1 MSLGGF
7 SMFDLYKAEAEQH
20 GRALSDGLVALESAT
35 DPALVEPLMRAAHSI
50 KGAARVVGFEQVVT
64 LAHAMEDCL
73 VRLQRA
79 HEPIVPARVDQLLK
93 GTDLLMQSAQVAEAD
108 VPAWN
113 AAHASAIAELAAQ
126 LQQPAAANA
135 ADILGSS
142 PSASASV
149 QMPTSNEPS
158 SVGRPSTI
166 PSAPPA
172 ADHASSATPAQIV
185 PRSAPPAVS
194 AALKGTDPSTPARAA
209 ASSAQV
215 KPPSQIAATAP
226 PSPTAS
232 PTAAPASASA
242 KPAVGE
248 SSVMVRS
255 RNLDRLMRLSGE
267 GMVEARRLDAMQ
279 ARLRAIRARERAL
292 EDLFDRRRQRQ
303 SVSDLDLEQA
313 HAAIRS
319 EVMLLEADLQ
329 AHLRR
334 TEELSTTLHHEAI
347 DCRMRPFGDACLT
360 IPRTV
365 RDLARS
371 LDKDAVARLEGQS
384 VSVDRDIL
392 RKLEAPLTHLVR
404 NALDHGI
411 ESRAER
417 AASGKRAQ
425 ATLRVMAMHQAGMLV
440 VEVADDGRGIDL
452 ARLRTKIIERNLS
465 TPDLVARMS
474 DRELTDFL
482 FLPGFSTAKAVTDLS
497 GRGVGLDVVQT
508 TVYEVGGSVE
518 VQTELGRGTTFR
530 MRLPVTLSVLR
541 VAIVSIAGEPYA
553 IPLARM
559 ERIDRLEHHTLEHVE
574 GRLAARV
581 HDGVIGLVRGDELL
595 GTPGDAESG
604 ALAVVSLRTR
614 QRTLGVIVDGFLGEE
629 DVVVQPLDERLGT
642 VPHVSSVSVRQS
654 GELVLI
660 LDADAMAID
669 AARRL
674 DEGTLRGAAAGSEDV
689 QRRVHRVL
697 VVEDSLT
704 VREVE
709 RQMLMRAGY
718 EVDVAV
724 DGLDGWNALQRERYD
739 LVLSDVDMPRM
750 NGLELVRRIRADRR
764 LSQVP
769 IVMVSYKDREEDR
782 LAGLEAGASA
792 YLTKG
797 AFHDRTLLDTVADLI
812 AASAE

>member
-1 MSLGGF
+1 MNLGGF

-20 GRALSDGLVALESAT
+20 GRALSDGLVALENAT
-35 DPALVEPLMRAAHSI
+35 DPSLVEPLMRAAHSI
-50 KGAARVVGFEQVVT
+50 KGAARIVGFEQVVT

-79 HEPIVPARVDQLLK
+79 QEPIVPARVDQLLK
-93 GTDLLMQSAQVAEAD
+93 GTDLLVQSAQVAEAD

-113 AAHASAIAELAAQ
+113 TAHAAAIADLASR
-126 LQQPAAANA
+126 LQQPAAAPPTTMPQEPAPPTSGPAPA
-135 ADILGSS
+135 APAASAPAAAAPP
-142 PSASASV
+142 PSAAS
-149 QMPTSNEPS
+149 THA
-158 SVGRPSTI
+158 
-166 PSAPPA
+166 APP
-172 ADHASSATPAQIV
+172 
-185 PRSAPPAVS
+185 
-194 AALKGTDPSTPARAA
+194 
-209 ASSAQV
+209 
-215 KPPSQIAATAP
+215 
-226 PSPTAS
+226 
-232 PTAAPASASA
+232 PTAASTTT
-242 KPAVGE
+242 KPVAGE

-267 GMVEARRLDAMQ
+267 GMVEARRLEAMQ
-279 ARLRAIRARERAL
+279 ARLRAIRTRERSL

-303 SVSDLDLEQA
+303 DVSDLDLEQA
-313 HAAIRS
+313 HAAIRN
-319 EVMLLEADLQ
+319 EVALLEADLQ

-371 LDKDAVARLEGQS
+371 LDKDASARLEGQS

-417 AASGKRAQ
+417 AGSGKRAQ
-425 ATLRVMAMHQAGMLV
+425 ATLRVSASHQAGMLV
-440 VEVADDGRGIDL
+440 VEIADDGRGIDL
-452 ARLRTKIIERNLS
+452 GRLRAKIIERNLS
-465 TPDLVARMS
+465 TPELVARMS

-508 TVYEVGGSVE
+508 TVHEVGGSVE

-541 VAIVSIAGEPYA
+541 AAIVSIGGEPYA
-553 IPLARM
+553 MPLARM
-559 ERIDRLEHHTLEHVE
+559 ERIDRLDHDALEHVE

-581 HDGVIGLVRGDELL
+581 NDEVIGLVRGDELL
-595 GTPGDAESG
+595 GVPGEVQSG

-642 VPHVSSVSVRQS
+642 VPHVSSASVRQS

-674 DEGTLRGAAAGSEDV
+674 DEGTLRGAAAGSEDARS
-689 QRRVHRVL
+689 RRHRVL

-709 RQMLMRAGY
+709 RQMLTRAGY
-718 EVDVAV
+718 MVDVAV

-750 NGLELVRRIRADRR
+750 NGLELVRRIRADRK
-764 LSQVP
+764 LASVP
-769 IVMVSYKDREEDR
+769 VVMVSYKDREEDR
-782 LAGLEAGASA
+782 LAGLEAGATA

-812 AASAE
+812 AASAG

>member
-1 MSLGGF
+1 MNLGGF

-20 GRALSDGLVALESAT
+20 GRALSDGLVALENAT
-35 DPALVEPLMRAAHSI
+35 DPSLVEPLMRAAHSI
-50 KGAARVVGFEQVVT
+50 KGAARIVGFEQVVT

-79 HEPIVPARVDQLLK
+79 QEPIVPARVDQLLK
-93 GTDLLMQSAQVAEAD
+93 GTDLLVQSAQVAEAD

-113 AAHASAIAELAAQ
+113 TAHAAAIADLASR
-126 LQQPAAANA
+126 LQQPAAAPTTTMPQEPAPPTSGPAPA
-135 ADILGSS
+135 APAASAPAAAAPP
-142 PSASASV
+142 PSAAS
-149 QMPTSNEPS
+149 THA
-158 SVGRPSTI
+158 
-166 PSAPPA
+166 APP
-172 ADHASSATPAQIV
+172 
-185 PRSAPPAVS
+185 
-194 AALKGTDPSTPARAA
+194 
-209 ASSAQV
+209 
-215 KPPSQIAATAP
+215 
-226 PSPTAS
+226 
-232 PTAAPASASA
+232 PTAASTTT
-242 KPAVGE
+242 KPVAGE

-267 GMVEARRLDAMQ
+267 GMVEARRLEAMQ
-279 ARLRAIRARERAL
+279 ARLRAIRTRERSL

-303 SVSDLDLEQA
+303 DVSDLDLEQA
-313 HAAIRS
+313 HAAIRN
-319 EVMLLEADLQ
+319 EVALLEADLQ

-371 LDKDAVARLEGQS
+371 LDKDASARLEGQS

-417 AASGKRAQ
+417 AGSGKRAQ
-425 ATLRVMAMHQAGMLV
+425 ATLRVSASHQAGMLV
-440 VEVADDGRGIDL
+440 VEIADDGRGIDL
-452 ARLRTKIIERNLS
+452 GRLRAKIIERNLS
-465 TPDLVARMS
+465 TPELVARMS

-508 TVYEVGGSVE
+508 TVHEVGGSVE

-541 VAIVSIAGEPYA
+541 AAIVSIGGEPYA
-553 IPLARM
+553 MPLARM
-559 ERIDRLEHHTLEHVE
+559 ERIDRLDHDALEHVE

-581 HDGVIGLVRGDELL
+581 NDEVIGLVRGDELL
-595 GTPGDAESG
+595 GVPGEVQSG

-642 VPHVSSVSVRQS
+642 VPHVSSASVRQS

-674 DEGTLRGAAAGSEDV
+674 DEGTLRGAAAGSEDARS
-689 QRRVHRVL
+689 RRHRVL

-709 RQMLMRAGY
+709 RQMLTRAGY
-718 EVDVAV
+718 MVDVAV

-750 NGLELVRRIRADRR
+750 NGLELVRRIRADRK
-764 LSQVP
+764 LASVP
-769 IVMVSYKDREEDR
+769 VVMVSYKDREEDR
-782 LAGLEAGASA
+782 LAGLEAGATA

-812 AASAE
+812 AASAG

>member
-50 KGAARVVGFEQVVT
+50 KGAARIVGFEQVVT

-79 HEPIVPARVDQLLK
+79 QEPIVPARVDQLLK
-93 GTDLLMQSAQVAEAD
+93 GTDLLVQSAQVAEAD

-113 AAHASAIAELAAQ
+113 AAHAGVIAELAAQ
-126 LQQPAAANA
+126 LQQPAAPIAGAPRSA
-135 ADILGSS
+135 ADILG
-142 PSASASV
+142 A
-149 QMPTSNEPS
+149 
-158 SVGRPSTI
+158 
-166 PSAPPA
+166 APRGP
-172 ADHASSATPAQIV
+172 ASSA
-185 PRSAPPAVS
+185 AP
-194 AALKGTDPSTPARAA
+194 
-209 ASSAQV
+209 
-215 KPPSQIAATAP
+215 
-226 PSPTAS
+226 
-232 PTAAPASASA
+232 APASAPAPAPTSA
-242 KPAVGE
+242 SAPAPAFAPPSTDAPALPTASTPTAPPIAAAIATAATGTSPDAHGSDATAPAPAKASSTATSSSTKPAAAE

-279 ARLRAIRARERAL
+279 ARLRAIRTRERAL

-303 SVSDLDLEQA
+303 DVSDLDLEQA
-313 HAAIRS
+313 HAAIRG
-319 EVMLLEADLQ
+319 EVALLEADLQ

-371 LDKDAVARLEGQS
+371 LDKDAAARLEGQS

-411 ESRAER
+411 ETRAER

-425 ATLRVMAMHQAGMLV
+425 ATVRVTAVHQAGMLV

-452 ARLRTKIIERNLS
+452 DRLRTKIVERNLS
-465 TPDLVARMS
+465 TTELVARMS

-508 TVYEVGGSVE
+508 TVHEVGGSVE

-541 VAIVSIAGEPYA
+541 AAIVSIAGEPYA
-553 IPLARM
+553 MPLARM
-559 ERIDRLEHHTLEHVE
+559 ERIDRLDHHTLEHVE

-581 HDGVIGLVRGDELL
+581 NDEVIGLVRGDELL
-595 GTPGDAESG
+595 GLPHDAESG

-642 VPHVSSVSVRQS
+642 VPHVSSASVRQS

-674 DEGTLRGAAAGSEDV
+674 DEGTLRGAAAGSEDAR
-689 QRRVHRVL
+689 RRVHRVL

-709 RQMLMRAGY
+709 RQMLTRAGY
-718 EVDVAV
+718 QVDVAV

-764 LSQVP
+764 LSHLP

-782 LAGLEAGASA
+782 LAGLEAGATA

-812 AASAE
+812 AASAD

>member
-1 MSLGGF
+1 MNLGGF

-50 KGAARVVGFEQVVT
+50 KGAARIVGFEQVVT

-79 HEPIVPARVDQLLK
+79 QESIVPARVDQLLK
-93 GTDLLMQSAQVAEAD
+93 GTDLLVQSAQVAEAD

-113 AAHASAIAELAAQ
+113 AAHSGAIAELAAQ
-126 LQQPAAANA
+126 LQQAAAPIAGAPRSA
-135 ADILGSS
+135 ADILGS
-142 PSASASV
+142 
-149 QMPTSNEPS
+149 
-158 SVGRPSTI
+158 
-166 PSAPPA
+166 APA
-172 ADHASSATPAQIV
+172 
-185 PRSAPPAVS
+185 
-194 AALKGTDPSTPARAA
+194 STPASAP
-209 ASSAQV
+209 ASTPAPASA
-215 KPPSQIAATAP
+215 PAP
-226 PSPTAS
+226 P
-232 PTAAPASASA
+232 AAPASASTPTTPPIDPA
-242 KPAVGE
+242 GATAQVVTAPSTNGPGASAPALATAAPATAPSTATPTSTKPAAGE
-248 SSVMVRS
+248 TSVMVRS

-279 ARLRAIRARERAL
+279 ARLRAIRTRERAL

-303 SVSDLDLEQA
+303 DVSDLELEQA
-313 HAAIRS
+313 HAAIRG
-319 EVMLLEADLQ
+319 EVALLEADLQ

-371 LDKDAVARLEGQS
+371 LDKDASARLEGQS

-417 AASGKRAQ
+417 AGSGKRAQ
-425 ATLRVMAMHQAGMLV
+425 ATLRVSASHQAGMLV
-440 VEVADDGRGIDL
+440 VEIADDGRGIDL
-452 ARLRTKIIERNLS
+452 GRLRAKIIERNLS
-465 TPDLVARMS
+465 TPELVARMS

-508 TVYEVGGSVE
+508 TVHEVGGSVE

-541 VAIVSIAGEPYA
+541 AAIVSIAGEPYA
-553 IPLARM
+553 MPLARM
-559 ERIDRLEHHTLEHVE
+559 ERIDRLDHHTLEHVE

-581 HDGVIGLVRGDELL
+581 NDEVIGLVRGDELL
-595 GTPGDAESG
+595 GIPGDAESG

-642 VPHVSSVSVRQS
+642 VPHVSSASVRQS

-674 DEGTLRGAAAGSEDV
+674 DEGTLRGAAAGSEDAR
-689 QRRVHRVL
+689 RRVHRVL

-709 RQMLMRAGY
+709 RQMLTRAGY
-718 EVDVAV
+718 QVDVAV

-764 LSQVP
+764 LSHLP

-782 LAGLEAGASA
+782 LAGLEAGATA

-812 AASAE
+812 DASGE

>member
-1 MSLGGF
+1 MNLGGF

-20 GRALSDGLVALESAT
+20 GRALSDGLVALENAT
-35 DPALVEPLMRAAHSI
+35 DPSLVEPLMRAAHSI
-50 KGAARVVGFEQVVT
+50 KGAARIVGFEQVVT

-79 HEPIVPARVDQLLK
+79 QEPIVPARVDQLLK
-93 GTDLLMQSAQVAEAD
+93 GTDLLVQSAQVAEAD

-113 AAHASAIAELAAQ
+113 TAHAAAIADLASR
-126 LQQPAAANA
+126 LQQPAAAPTTTMPQEPAPPTSGPAPA
-135 ADILGSS
+135 APAASAPAAAAPP
-142 PSASASV
+142 PSAAS
-149 QMPTSNEPS
+149 THA
-158 SVGRPSTI
+158 
-166 PSAPPA
+166 APP
-172 ADHASSATPAQIV
+172 
-185 PRSAPPAVS
+185 
-194 AALKGTDPSTPARAA
+194 
-209 ASSAQV
+209 
-215 KPPSQIAATAP
+215 
-226 PSPTAS
+226 
-232 PTAAPASASA
+232 PTAASTTT
-242 KPAVGE
+242 KPVAGE

-267 GMVEARRLDAMQ
+267 GMVEARRLEAMQ
-279 ARLRAIRARERAL
+279 ARLRAIRTRERSL

-303 SVSDLDLEQA
+303 DVSDLDLEQA
-313 HAAIRS
+313 HAAIRN
-319 EVMLLEADLQ
+319 EVALLEADLQ

-371 LDKDAVARLEGQS
+371 LDKDASARLEGQS

-417 AASGKRAQ
+417 AGSGKRAQ
-425 ATLRVMAMHQAGMLV
+425 ATLRVSASHQAGMLV
-440 VEVADDGRGIDL
+440 VEIADDGRGIDL
-452 ARLRTKIIERNLS
+452 GRLRAKIIERNLS
-465 TPDLVARMS
+465 TPELVARMS

-508 TVYEVGGSVE
+508 TVHEVGGSVE

-541 VAIVSIAGEPYA
+541 AAIVSIGGEPYA
-553 IPLARM
+553 MPLARM
-559 ERIDRLEHHTLEHVE
+559 ERIDRLDHDALEHVE

-581 HDGVIGLVRGDELL
+581 NDEVIGLVRGDELL
-595 GTPGDAESG
+595 GVPGDAQSG

-642 VPHVSSVSVRQS
+642 VPHVSSASVRQS

-674 DEGTLRGAAAGSEDV
+674 DEGTLRGAAAGSEDARS
-689 QRRVHRVL
+689 RRHRVL

-709 RQMLMRAGY
+709 RQMLTRAGY
-718 EVDVAV
+718 MVDVAV

-750 NGLELVRRIRADRR
+750 NGLELVRRIRADRK
-764 LSQVP
+764 LASVP
-769 IVMVSYKDREEDR
+769 VVMVSYKDREEDR
-782 LAGLEAGASA
+782 LAGLEAGATA

-812 AASAE
+812 AASAG

>member
-50 KGAARVVGFEQVVT
+50 KGAARIVGFEQVVT

-79 HEPIVPARVDQLLK
+79 QEPIVPARVDQLLK
-93 GTDLLMQSAQVAEAD
+93 GTDLLVQSAQVAEAD

-113 AAHASAIAELAAQ
+113 AAHAGAIAELATQ
-126 LQQPAAANA
+126 LQQPAAPIAGAPRSA
-135 ADILGSS
+135 ADILG
-142 PSASASV
+142 A
-149 QMPTSNEPS
+149 
-158 SVGRPSTI
+158 
-166 PSAPPA
+166 APRGP
-172 ADHASSATPAQIV
+172 ASSA
-185 PRSAPPAVS
+185 AP
-194 AALKGTDPSTPARAA
+194 
-209 ASSAQV
+209 
-215 KPPSQIAATAP
+215 
-226 PSPTAS
+226 
-232 PTAAPASASA
+232 APASAPAPAPTSASAPAPAFAPPATDAPAPPSASTPTAPPIDPASA
-242 KPAVGE
+242 KAKAITAASTSGTNSSASAKMSSTATSSSTKPAASE

-279 ARLRAIRARERAL
+279 ARLRAIRTRERAL

-303 SVSDLDLEQA
+303 DVSDLDLEQA
-313 HAAIRS
+313 HAAIRG
-319 EVMLLEADLQ
+319 EVALLEADLQ

-371 LDKDAVARLEGQS
+371 LDKDAAARLEGQS

-417 AASGKRAQ
+417 TASGKRAQ
-425 ATLRVMAMHQAGMLV
+425 ATVRVTAVHQAGMLV

-452 ARLRTKIIERNLS
+452 ARLRTKIVERNLS
-465 TPDLVARMS
+465 TTELVARMS

-508 TVYEVGGSVE
+508 TVHEVGGSVE

-541 VAIVSIAGEPYA
+541 AAIVSIAGEPYA
-553 IPLARM
+553 MPLARM
-559 ERIDRLEHHTLEHVE
+559 ERIDRLDHHTLEHVE

-581 HDGVIGLVRGDELL
+581 NGEIIGLVRGDELL
-595 GTPGDAESG
+595 GVPGDAESG

-642 VPHVSSVSVRQS
+642 VPHVSSASVRQS

-674 DEGTLRGAAAGSEDV
+674 DEGTLRGAAAGSEDAR
-689 QRRVHRVL
+689 RRVHRVL

-709 RQMLMRAGY
+709 RQMLTRAGY
-718 EVDVAV
+718 QVDVAV

-764 LSQVP
+764 LSHLP

-782 LAGLEAGASA
+782 LAGLEAGATA

-812 AASAE
+812 AASAD

>member
-50 KGAARVVGFEQVVT
+50 KGAARIVGFEQVVT

-79 HEPIVPARVDQLLK
+79 QEPIVPARVDQLLK
-93 GTDLLMQSAQVAEAD
+93 GTDLLVQSAQVAEAD

-113 AAHASAIAELAAQ
+113 AAHAGAIAELATQ
-126 LQQPAAANA
+126 LQQPAAPIAGAPRSA
-135 ADILGSS
+135 ADILG
-142 PSASASV
+142 A
-149 QMPTSNEPS
+149 
-158 SVGRPSTI
+158 
-166 PSAPPA
+166 APRGP
-172 ADHASSATPAQIV
+172 ASSA
-185 PRSAPPAVS
+185 AP
-194 AALKGTDPSTPARAA
+194 
-209 ASSAQV
+209 
-215 KPPSQIAATAP
+215 
-226 PSPTAS
+226 
-232 PTAAPASASA
+232 APASAPAPAPTSASAPAPAFAPPATDAPAPPSASTPTAPPIDPASA
-242 KPAVGE
+242 KAKAITAASTSGTNSSASAKMSSTATSSSTKPAAGE

-279 ARLRAIRARERAL
+279 ARLRAIRTRERAL

-303 SVSDLDLEQA
+303 DVSDLDLEQA
-313 HAAIRS
+313 HAAIRG
-319 EVMLLEADLQ
+319 EVALLEADLQ

-371 LDKDAVARLEGQS
+371 LDKDAAARLEGQS

-417 AASGKRAQ
+417 TASGKRAQ
-425 ATLRVMAMHQAGMLV
+425 ATVRVTAVHQAGMLV

-452 ARLRTKIIERNLS
+452 ARLRTKIVERNLS
-465 TPDLVARMS
+465 TTELVARMS

-508 TVYEVGGSVE
+508 TVHEVGGSVE

-541 VAIVSIAGEPYA
+541 AAIVSIAGEPYA
-553 IPLARM
+553 MPLARM
-559 ERIDRLEHHTLEHVE
+559 ERIDRLDHHTLEHVE

-581 HDGVIGLVRGDELL
+581 NGEIIGLVRGDELL
-595 GTPGDAESG
+595 GVPGDAESG

-642 VPHVSSVSVRQS
+642 VPHVSSASVRQS

-674 DEGTLRGAAAGSEDV
+674 DEGTLRGAAAGSEDAR
-689 QRRVHRVL
+689 RRVHRVL

-709 RQMLMRAGY
+709 RQMLTRAGY
-718 EVDVAV
+718 QVDVAV

-764 LSQVP
+764 LSHLP

-782 LAGLEAGASA
+782 LAGLEAGATA

-812 AASAE
+812 AASAD

>member
-1 MSLGGF
+1 MNLGGF

-20 GRALSDGLVALESAT
+20 GRALSDGLVALENAT
-35 DPALVEPLMRAAHSI
+35 DPSLVEPLMRAAHSI
-50 KGAARVVGFEQVVT
+50 KGAARIVGFEQVVT

-79 HEPIVPARVDQLLK
+79 QEPIVPARVDQLLK
-93 GTDLLMQSAQVAEAD
+93 GTDLLVQSAQVAEAD

-113 AAHASAIAELAAQ
+113 TAHAAAIADLASR
-126 LQQPAAANA
+126 LQQPVAAPTTTMPQVPAPPTSGPAPA
-135 ADILGSS
+135 A
-142 PSASASV
+142 PVASA
-149 QMPTSNEPS
+149 PA
-158 SVGRPSTI
+158 
-166 PSAPPA
+166 PSAPA
-172 ADHASSATPAQIV
+172 AA
-185 PRSAPPAVS
+185 APPPS
-194 AALKGTDPSTPARAA
+194 AASTHA
-209 ASSAQV
+209 
-215 KPPSQIAATAP
+215 AP
-226 PSPTAS
+226 P
-232 PTAAPASASA
+232 PTAASTTT
-242 KPAVGE
+242 KPVAGE

-267 GMVEARRLDAMQ
+267 GMVEARRLEAMQ
-279 ARLRAIRARERAL
+279 ARLRAIRTRERSL

-303 SVSDLDLEQA
+303 DVSDLDLEQA
-313 HAAIRS
+313 HAAIRN
-319 EVMLLEADLQ
+319 EVALLEADLQ

-371 LDKDAVARLEGQS
+371 LDKDASARLEGQS

-425 ATLRVMAMHQAGMLV
+425 ATLRVSASHQAGMLV
-440 VEVADDGRGIDL
+440 VEIADDGRGIDL
-452 ARLRTKIIERNLS
+452 GRLRAKIIERNLS
-465 TPDLVARMS
+465 TPELVARMS

-508 TVYEVGGSVE
+508 TVHEVGGSVE
-518 VQTELGRGTTFR
+518 VHTELGRGSTFR

-541 VAIVSIAGEPYA
+541 AAIVSIGGEPYA
-553 IPLARM
+553 MPLARM
-559 ERIDRLEHHTLEHVE
+559 ERIDRLDHDALEHVE

-581 HDGVIGLVRGDELL
+581 NDEVIGLVRGDELL
-595 GTPGDAESG
+595 GVPGDVQSG

-642 VPHVSSVSVRQS
+642 VPHVSSASVRQS

-674 DEGTLRGAAAGSEDV
+674 DEGTLRGAAAGSEDARS
-689 QRRVHRVL
+689 RRHRVL

-709 RQMLMRAGY
+709 RQMLTRAGY
-718 EVDVAV
+718 MVDVAV

-750 NGLELVRRIRADRR
+750 NGLELVRRIRADRK
-764 LSQVP
+764 LASVP
-769 IVMVSYKDREEDR
+769 VVMVSYKDREEDR
-782 LAGLEAGASA
+782 LAGLEAGATA

-812 AASAE
+812 AASAG

>member
-1 MSLGGF
+1 MNLGGF

-20 GRALSDGLVALESAT
+20 GRALSDGLVALENAT
-35 DPALVEPLMRAAHSI
+35 DPSLVEPLMRAAHSI
-50 KGAARVVGFEQVVT
+50 KGAARIVGFEQVVT

-79 HEPIVPARVDQLLK
+79 QEPIVPARVDQLLK
-93 GTDLLMQSAQVAEAD
+93 GTDLLVQSAQVAEAD

-113 AAHASAIAELAAQ
+113 TAHAAAIADLASQ
-126 LQQPAAANA
+126 LQQPAAAPTTTMPQVPALPQVQPETPPTASSSASPSTTSNGPRSA
-135 ADILGSS
+135 ADILQGRPALPTSGPAPAAPAAAAPL
-142 PSASASV
+142 PSAV
-149 QMPTSNEPS
+149 
-158 SVGRPSTI
+158 STHA
-166 PSAPPA
+166 APP
-172 ADHASSATPAQIV
+172 
-185 PRSAPPAVS
+185 
-194 AALKGTDPSTPARAA
+194 
-209 ASSAQV
+209 
-215 KPPSQIAATAP
+215 
-226 PSPTAS
+226 
-232 PTAAPASASA
+232 PTAASTTT
-242 KPAVGE
+242 KPVAGE

-267 GMVEARRLDAMQ
+267 GMVEARRLEAMQ
-279 ARLRAIRARERAL
+279 ARLRAIRTRERSL

-303 SVSDLDLEQA
+303 DVSDLDLEQA
-313 HAAIRS
+313 HAAIRN
-319 EVMLLEADLQ
+319 EVALLEADLQ

-371 LDKDAVARLEGQS
+371 LDKDASARLEGQS

-417 AASGKRAQ
+417 AGSGKRAQ
-425 ATLRVMAMHQAGMLV
+425 ATLRVSASHQAGMLV
-440 VEVADDGRGIDL
+440 VEIADDGRGIDL
-452 ARLRTKIIERNLS
+452 GRLRAKIIERNLS
-465 TPDLVARMS
+465 TPELVARMS

-508 TVYEVGGSVE
+508 TVHEVGGSVE

-541 VAIVSIAGEPYA
+541 AAIVSIGGEPYA
-553 IPLARM
+553 MPLARM
-559 ERIDRLEHHTLEHVE
+559 ERIDRLDHDALEHVE

-581 HDGVIGLVRGDELL
+581 NDEVIGLVRGDELL
-595 GTPGDAESG
+595 GVPGDAQSG

-642 VPHVSSVSVRQS
+642 VPHVSSASVRQS

-669 AARRL
+669 ATRRL
-674 DEGTLRGAAAGSEDV
+674 DEGTLRGAAAGSEEARS
-689 QRRVHRVL
+689 RRHRVL

-709 RQMLMRAGY
+709 RQMLTRAGY
-718 EVDVAV
+718 MVDVAV

-750 NGLELVRRIRADRR
+750 NGLELVRRIRADRK
-764 LSQVP
+764 LASVP
-769 IVMVSYKDREEDR
+769 VVMVSYKDREEDR
-782 LAGLEAGASA
+782 LAGLEAGATA

-812 AASAE
+812 AASAG

>member
-35 DPALVEPLMRAAHSI
+35 DPKLVEPLMRAAHSI
-50 KGAARVVGFEQVVT
+50 KGAARIVGFEQVVT

-79 HEPIVPARVDQLLK
+79 QEPIVPARVDQLLK
-93 GTDLLMQSAQVAEAD
+93 GTDLLVQSAQVAEAD

-113 AAHASAIAELAAQ
+113 AAHADAIAQLAAQ
-126 LQQPAAANA
+126 LQQPASASTPVSDAPRSA
-135 ADILGSS
+135 ADIL
-142 PSASASV
+142 
-149 QMPTSNEPS
+149 M
-158 SVGRPSTI
+158 
-166 PSAPPA
+166 
-172 ADHASSATPAQIV
+172 ATPAQAAPSAV
-185 PRSAPPAVS
+185 PGPGTTEPPQ
-194 AALKGTDPSTPARAA
+194 PPA
-209 ASSAQV
+209 ASSTSASAATSSSAAPSAV
-215 KPPSQIAATAP
+215 PPSATVAQP
-226 PSPTAS
+226 VH
-232 PTAAPASASA
+232 AAPNAPATA

-248 SSVMVRS
+248 NSVMVRS

-267 GMVEARRLDAMQ
+267 GMVEARRLEAMQ
-279 ARLRAIRARERAL
+279 VRLRTIRTRERAL

-303 SVSDLDLEQA
+303 DVSDLDLEQA
-313 HAAIRS
+313 HAAIRG
-319 EVMLLEADLQ
+319 EVALLEADLQ

-371 LDKDAVARLEGQS
+371 LDKDATARLEGQS

-411 ESRAER
+411 ETRAER
-417 AASGKRAQ
+417 ASSGKRAQ
-425 ATLRVMAMHQAGMLV
+425 ATLRVSAVHQAGMLV

-452 ARLRTKIIERNLS
+452 ARLRTRIVERNLS
-465 TPDLVARMS
+465 TPELVARMS
-474 DRELTDFL
+474 DREVTDFL
-482 FLPGFSTAKAVTDLS
+482 FLPGFSTAKTVTDLS

-508 TVYEVGGSVE
+508 TVHEVGGSVE
-518 VQTELGRGTTFR
+518 VHTELGRGTTFR

-541 VAIVSIAGEPYA
+541 AAIVSIAGEPYA
-553 IPLARM
+553 LPLARM
-559 ERIDRLEHHTLEHVE
+559 ERIDRLDHQALEHVE
-574 GRLAARV
+574 GRLTARV
-581 HDGVIGLVRGDELL
+581 NDEVIGLVRGGALL
-595 GTPGDAESG
+595 GLPGDAEG
-604 ALAVVSLRTR
+604 GTLAVVSLRAR

-642 VPHVSSVSVRQS
+642 VPHVSSASVRQS

-674 DEGTLRGAAAGSEDV
+674 DEGTLRGAAAGSEDAG
-689 QRRVHRVL
+689 RRVHRVL

-709 RQMLMRAGY
+709 RQMLTRAGY
-718 EVDVAV
+718 RVDVAV

-750 NGLELVRRIRADRR
+750 NGLELVRRIRADGR
-764 LSQVP
+764 LKHLPV
-769 IVMVSYKDREEDR
+769 VMVSYKDRDEDR
-782 LAGLEAGASA
+782 LAGLEAGATA

-812 AASAE
+812 AASAA

>member
-1 MSLGGF
+1 MNLGGF

-20 GRALSDGLVALESAT
+20 GRALSDGLVALENAT
-35 DPALVEPLMRAAHSI
+35 DPSLVEPLMRAAHSI
-50 KGAARVVGFEQVVT
+50 KGAARIVGFEQVVT

-79 HEPIVPARVDQLLK
+79 QEPIVPARVDQLLK
-93 GTDLLMQSAQVAEAD
+93 GTDLLVQSAQVAEAD

-113 AAHASAIAELAAQ
+113 AAHSGAIAELAAQ
-126 LQQPAAANA
+126 LQQAAAPIAGAPRSA
-135 ADILGSS
+135 ADILGS
-142 PSASASV
+142 
-149 QMPTSNEPS
+149 
-158 SVGRPSTI
+158 
-166 PSAPPA
+166 APA
-172 ADHASSATPAQIV
+172 
-185 PRSAPPAVS
+185 
-194 AALKGTDPSTPARAA
+194 STPAP
-209 ASSAQV
+209 ASA
-215 KPPSQIAATAP
+215 PAP
-226 PSPTAS
+226 P
-232 PTAAPASASA
+232 AAPASASTPTTPPIDPA
-242 KPAVGE
+242 GATAQVVTAPSTNGPGASAPALATAAPATAPSTATPTSTKPAAGE
-248 SSVMVRS
+248 TSVMVRS

-279 ARLRAIRARERAL
+279 ARLRAIRTRERAL

-303 SVSDLDLEQA
+303 DVSDLDLEQA

-319 EVMLLEADLQ
+319 EVALLEADLQ
-329 AHLRR
+329 SHLRR

-371 LDKDAVARLEGQS
+371 LDKDASARLEGQS

-392 RKLEAPLTHLVR
+392 RKLESPLTHLVR

-417 AASGKRAQ
+417 AASGKRSQ
-425 ATLRVMAMHQAGMLV
+425 ATLRVTAVHQAGMLV

-452 ARLRTKIIERNLS
+452 VRLRTKIVERNLS
-465 TPDLVARMS
+465 TPELVARMS

-508 TVYEVGGSVE
+508 TVHEVGGSVE

-541 VAIVSIAGEPYA
+541 AAIVSIAGEPYA
-553 IPLARM
+553 MPLARM
-559 ERIDRLEHHTLEHVE
+559 ERIDRLDHHTLEHVE

-581 HDGVIGLVRGDELL
+581 NDEVIGLVRGDELL
-595 GTPGDAESG
+595 GIPGDAERG

-642 VPHVSSVSVRQS
+642 VPHVSSASVRQS

-674 DEGTLRGAAAGSEDV
+674 DEGTLRGAAAGSEDAR
-689 QRRVHRVL
+689 RRVHRVL

-709 RQMLMRAGY
+709 RQMLTRAGY
-718 EVDVAV
+718 QVDVAV

-764 LSQVP
+764 LSHLP

-782 LAGLEAGASA
+782 LAGLEAGATA

-812 AASAE
+812 DASGE